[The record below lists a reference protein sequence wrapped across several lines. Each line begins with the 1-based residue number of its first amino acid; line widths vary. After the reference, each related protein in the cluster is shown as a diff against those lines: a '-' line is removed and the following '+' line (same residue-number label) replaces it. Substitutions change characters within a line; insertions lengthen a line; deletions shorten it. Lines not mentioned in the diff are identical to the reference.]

1 MPANGSVVSLGG
13 RPNGREEGII
23 MRRSLIIIG
32 LTVTLFAAGT
42 AVAAEP
48 SVVLDK
54 AGVNEFRPSA
64 SEGYLV
70 WSANSLAHPRRTNS
84 YVRPDGES
92 KIRVNPQGTQSFG
105 ASIDG
110 TTVVYQEAGHDDADL
125 GLFDAV
131 SQTRSSMPDGVNT
144 RNYESSPTLSGDW
157 LLFTRTNLNRVDFA
171 DARVSVILFNM
182 TTEQGIVLRDL
193 TENSHYMMSDQVSG
207 DYATFE
213 SCRWDRAADRYSN
226 CQAFLY
232 EISTEEL
239 VRIENPGVQQYAAG
253 VTDDGTVYVVRSG
266 GPSHWQCGTN
276 ARIVRYPEGGG
287 PGVVIARLRDP
298 RDVLATFALEE
309 TGGST
314 SLYFGRL
321 NCETGRTGLYVVRD
335 ADTA

>member
-1 MPANGSVVSLGG
+1 MG
-13 RPNGREEGII
+13 RP
-23 MRRSLIIIG
+23 LIILG
-32 LTVTLFAAGT
+32 LTVALFAAGT

-54 AGVNEFRPSA
+54 AGVDEFRPSA

-70 WSANSLAHPRRTNS
+70 WSANSLAHPRRINS
-84 YVRPDGES
+84 YLRPDGES
-92 KIRVNPQGTQSFG
+92 KIRVNPEGTQSYG

-110 TTVVYQEAGHDDADL
+110 TTVVYQEVRPRDEDADL

-131 SQTRSSMPDGVNT
+131 SQTRPPVPDGVNT
-144 RNYESSPTLSGDW
+144 RNFESSPTLSGDW
-157 LLFTRTNLNRVDFA
+157 LLFTRTNLNRVDLA

-182 TTEQGIVLRDL
+182 TTQQHIVLRRLDEDSNYL
-193 TENSHYMMSDQVSG
+193 ASDQVSG

-213 SCRWDRAADRYSN
+213 SCRWDPEADRYSN

-232 EISTEEL
+232 EISSQEL
-239 VRIENPGVQQYAAG
+239 VRIENPGLQQYAAG

-321 NCETGRTGLYVVRD
+321 NCETGKTGLYVVPD